1 MFTIGTY
8 DENIVVNKIINL
20 IGASEEKQLS
30 TMIKTD
36 MVKLTLC
43 L

>member
-8 DENIVVNKIINL
+8 DENIVVNKTINL
-20 IGASEEKQLS
+20 IGASKEKQLS